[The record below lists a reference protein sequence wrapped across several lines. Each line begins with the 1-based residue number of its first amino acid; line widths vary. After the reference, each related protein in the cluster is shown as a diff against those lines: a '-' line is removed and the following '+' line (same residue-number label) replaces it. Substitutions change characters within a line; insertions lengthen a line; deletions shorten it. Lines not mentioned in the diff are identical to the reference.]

1 METELE
7 RRIAKVV
14 GVSFNNEDGQSRQEI
29 IARLDEAYGEDLM
42 HANIELEEYTYNDS
56 PACRVLI
63 DGSCIGNLSAQ
74 LASELYDLTREQQ
87 YTYWADTGY
96 IVGGPEYFDGDED
109 DELHFYG
116 VRLVLC
122 LASPA
127 ARQKI
132 LAEIDRKYAERK
144 RAETSHRPVDS
155 ASGQYRPAALDKK
168 SPKKSKRT
176 LSAEEIADLE
186 RERKAKKRRTIL
198 IVASVVVYYL
208 LYAGYKI
215 AQNNDAWFGQKLD
228 SIVSEGAEGVTTSDP
243 DSEIRF
249 ETVPGTVS
257 RGDWTTVEIHAEP
270 KQLYYIQVHA
280 GVGEPLRSTDLLP
293 AVASFSGRVS
303 WSWKTPDDA
312 EPGDYLI
319 LIFDRDG
326 HENSILYTIT

>member
-14 GVSFNNEDGQSRQEI
+14 GVTFNNADGQSRQEI
-29 IARLDEAYGEDLM
+29 IARLNDEYGEDLAL
-42 HANIELEEYTYNDS
+42 ANIELEEYTYNGA

-74 LASELYDLTREQQ
+74 LASELYDLMRGQQ
-87 YTYWADTGY
+87 YTYWVDTGY
-96 IVGGPEYFDGDED
+96 IVGGPEYFDDDED
-109 DELHFYG
+109 DELHSYG

-132 LAEIDRKYAERK
+132 LAGIDRKYAKHK
-144 RAETSHRPVDS
+144 RAEVSKQPPAS
-155 ASGQYRPAALDKK
+155 ANGQYRPAAIDKK
-168 SPKKSKRT
+168 STQKPERT

-186 RERKAKKRRTIL
+186 RERKEKKRREIL
-198 IVASVVVYYL
+198 IVAAAAAFYL
-208 LYAGYKI
+208 LYIGWYII
-215 AQNNDAWFGQKLD
+215 AQNHDTWFVQKLG
-228 SIVSEGAEGVTTSDP
+228 SVVSEVVDGVT

-257 RGDWTTVEIHAEP
+257 RGDLAAVEIHAKP

-280 GVGEPLRSTDLLP
+280 GVDGPLTSTDLLP
-293 AVASFSGRVS
+293 TEASFNGRVS
-303 WSWKTPDDA
+303 WTWKTPDDA

-319 LIFDRDG
+319 LVFDRDG
-326 HENSILYTIT
+326 HENSVLYTITR